1 LLAAFLRKDLLDL
14 VVSPAKRFDDRID
27 EFLLGFGLVGP
38 GDFEKITGDCLQPMA
53 QRLNRFVGET
63 FPLGSPLNAIQQV
76 IACEQ
81 ISRGHE
87 SNPADVLAC
96 AGGSTK
102 IIRRAP
108 RRADDETGRNA
119 R

>member
-1 LLAAFLRKDLLDL
+1 MLAAFLRKDLLDL

-76 IACEQ
+76 IACEEV
-81 ISRGHE
+81 SGNHE
-87 SNPADVLAC
+87 SSPDAGAAC
-96 AGGSTK
+96 ALRPMK
-102 IIRRAP
+102 IMP
-108 RRADDETGRNA
+108 RVRTRLASQAGQE
-119 R
+119 